1 MGASM
6 NTAMLRDKVCW
17 SCYHG
22 DLSGP
27 TVFQEMSAMQMRR
40 ELKCIYKLNY
50 YVDRIPEKGLPDNDR
65 IDALPEL
72 KQYWTCRYIS
82 SKMQWCHVYYACKHC
97 YAHNPELVDKY
108 MDPCPDGVKEVF
120 GKRFL

>member
-1 MGASM
+1 M

-22 DLSGP
+22 DWSSP

-82 SKMQWCHVYYACKHC
+82 SKMQCCHVYYACKHC

-108 MDPCPDGVKEVF
+108 MDRCPDGVKEVV